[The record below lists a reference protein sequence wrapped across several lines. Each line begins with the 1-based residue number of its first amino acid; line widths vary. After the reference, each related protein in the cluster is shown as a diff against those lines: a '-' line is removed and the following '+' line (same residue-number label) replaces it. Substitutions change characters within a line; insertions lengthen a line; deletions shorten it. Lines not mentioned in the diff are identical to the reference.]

1 MRNSYPKFAETK
13 SVKYGEVYNSNKRT
27 STKGANDYW
36 ESGVV
41 YPDLVLR
48 DMLKIMHPEAVNE
61 EFVYYQQLK

>member
-1 MRNSYPKFAETK
+1 VRFTI
-13 SVKYGEVYNSNKRT
+13 VIKRT